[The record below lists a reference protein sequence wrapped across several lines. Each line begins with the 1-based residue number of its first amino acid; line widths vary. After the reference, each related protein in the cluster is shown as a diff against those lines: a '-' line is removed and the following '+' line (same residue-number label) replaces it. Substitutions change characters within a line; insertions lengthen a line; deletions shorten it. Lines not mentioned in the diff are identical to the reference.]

1 MSGKTF
7 NIVNTL
13 ESRLK
18 YGAKNTKD
26 ASFPTSGIV
35 FGFNITGPN
44 NESFCM
50 GSVSNENDIPFGQ
63 TMLGAFFAGDSFDNE
78 RIIDYCSSLAKN
90 KKSGKFVVLQYD
102 NSEQEKLSCY
112 DIKSKTLVE
121 GKFQTVD
128 YNLALNNLVTISLS
142 STFRFKCNYY
152 KEKFID
158 DLESYLQETNESLSS
173 ATFPLNDSGIEISD
187 ETEGLM
193 VEDLYNQ
200 IEQFE
205 ELADVQIPANMKKK
219 MIEKLQRKLR
229 TNRELLEFT
238 FEVEESKIES
248 NGDSIQNDVAS
259 IADSNVL
266 PIPQVFS
273 FYDASTYT
281 HPITAIF
288 VNIND
293 DKLFQT
299 QRKEIHQKYIIPMD
313 KPAFKTNMQFGAK
326 SNTDNCLLNVHVGL
340 NSGIKNGTPVTVEGK
355 YLYYHYNQ
363 QHMNDSGWGCAYR
376 SLQTIIS
383 WFQLHGYINIDRAP
397 SHKQIQ
403 EALVEVG
410 DKPANFV
417 GSNKWIGSQEVFCV
431 LNHLYG
437 IESKIIFI
445 NSGAELANKARELIQ
460 HFQNNGTPIM
470 IGGGVLAHTIIG
482 VHFDESNGN
491 VKYLVLDPHFT
502 GEDDISVIHKKGWVG
517 WKEVSFWDAHSFYNL
532 CLPQKPVT
540 Y

>member
-1 MSGKTF
+1 
-7 NIVNTL
+7 
-13 ESRLK
+13 
-18 YGAKNTKD
+18 
-26 ASFPTSGIV
+26 
-35 FGFNITGPN
+35 
-44 NESFCM
+44 M

-248 NGDSIQNDVAS
+248 NGDSIQLKDGDSIDISFPLKIVYLVPLSSQVSALAKTFMTSLKKILTKLKETIVAS
-259 IADSNVL
+259 ISDSNVL